1 MTTDNTYRPGLEG
14 IVAAETTLSSV
25 DGQKGELIIGGF
37 PLEELAAN
45 ATFEEICCL
54 LWYGDLPNTDTLNT
68 FKSSMASYRE
78 LPAATYSLLEQAAK
92 HRVLPMDALRMAAG
106 TFDLDLSGEDN
117 MARAKAITAR
127 IPPAIATY
135 WRFLNDQDPIP
146 PRMDLGRSSNYLYM
160 LTGREP
166 GPATIRGLRPT

>member
-25 DGQKGELIIGGF
+25 DGQKGELIIAGF

-54 LWYGDLPNTDTLNT
+54 LWYGDLPDVKTLNT

-78 LPAATYSLLEQAAK
+78 LPRATYSLLA
-92 HRVLPMDALRMAAG
+92 
-106 TFDLDLSGEDN
+106 
-117 MARAKAITAR
+117 
-127 IPPAIATY
+127 
-135 WRFLNDQDPIP
+135 
-146 PRMDLGRSSNYLYM
+146 
-160 LTGREP
+160 TGRQTP
-166 GPATIRGLRPT
+166 GPADGCPANGSRDLRPRLGR